1 MQFSE
6 NDLSKIVITTAIK
19 IHRTLGPGLL
29 ESVYESVLYYE
40 LSTVQGFIVERQ
52 KVIPLQYNGLTLE
65 RSFVADLIIEG
76 RLLLEL
82 KSVRRLEDAHKKQT
96 LTYLRLTG
104 LKLGLLIN
112 FNQAL
117 LKDGLVRIVNGL
129 SDEE

>member
-1 MQFSE
+1 M
-6 NDLSKIVITTAIK
+6 
-19 IHRTLGPGLL
+19 
-29 ESVYESVLYYE
+29 
-40 LSTVQGFIVERQ
+40 QGFIVERQ